1 MNMQTA
7 DGYAKD
13 RFFVRLPLSAPF
25 MKNAKIGIYYDGTWI
40 RFMKEGKFGC
50 SNCYFI
56 ACDRPN
62 VLEA

>member
-25 MKNAKIGIYYDGTWI
+25 MKKAKIGNNLIDKKRKKLFLI
-40 RFMKEGKFGC
+40 NSEVIIL
-50 SNCYFI
+50 N
-56 ACDRPN
+56 
-62 VLEA
+62 